1 MTSPLY
7 PIPHLGLGAVQSL
20 PVWDAATAPSDP
32 EKQLVS
38 LTRLTNGGWDVM
50 SGEEKLGSIAAR
62 DAAEYPEIELLFDAG
77 LTPAVTFR
85 HGTQPAILLP
95 RPGLCLPANNPPSS
109 PWAILDYAPA
119 ISVHDIPDDVDIP
132 HYGRIHLL
140 VTLRTTESDP
150 HSISAYLG
158 PQFIATL
165 DDAPAYLSAIIT
177 ENAADGLTTLAH
189 AYHYPRQN
197 GRVLN
202 IYASNAVSQESRE
215 GTGQERLLA
224 ERTAT
229 TSVAAETFE
238 TASFKAI
245 TDTDLSRIDRLPST
259 KGDASPTPGSP
270 KLWLILIILTVVAL
284 ILSTVYMAAH

>member
-20 PVWDAATAPSDP
+20 PVLGATTVPSNP

-50 SGEEKLGSIAAR
+50 SSEKKLGSIAAH
-62 DAAEYPEIELLFDAG
+62 DAAEYPEIELLFDAD
-77 LTPAVTFR
+77 LTPTVTFL
-85 HGTQPAILLP
+85 HGAQPAILLP

-119 ISVHDIPDDVDIP
+119 ISVHDIPNDVDIP
-132 HYGRIHLL
+132 RYGRIHLL
-140 VTLRTTESDP
+140 VTLRTAESDP
-150 HSISAYLG
+150 HRISAYLG

-189 AYHYPRQN
+189 AYHYPRQD

-202 IYASNAVSQESRE
+202 IYAANAVSQESRE
-215 GTGQERLLA
+215 GTGQELLLA

-229 TSVAAETFE
+229 TSVAVETFE
-238 TASFKAI
+238 TTSFKAI

-259 KGDASPTPGSP
+259 KGNTPPKPDSP
-270 KLWLILIILTVVAL
+270 KPWLIIAILTIVIL
-284 ILSTVYMAAH
+284 ILLTVYIAAR

>member
-20 PVWDAATAPSDP
+20 PVLGATTVPSNP

-50 SGEEKLGSIAAR
+50 SSEKKLGSIAAH
-62 DAAEYPEIELLFDAG
+62 DAAEYPEIELLFDAD
-77 LTPAVTFR
+77 LTPAVTFL
-85 HGTQPAILLP
+85 HGAQPAILLP

-119 ISVHDIPDDVDIP
+119 ISVHDIPNDVDIP
-132 HYGRIHLL
+132 RYGRIHLL
-140 VTLRTTESDP
+140 VTLRTAESDP
-150 HSISAYLG
+150 HRISAYLG

-189 AYHYPRQN
+189 AYHYPRQD

-202 IYASNAVSQESRE
+202 IYAANAVSQESRE
-215 GTGQERLLA
+215 GTGQELLLA

-229 TSVAAETFE
+229 TSVAVETFE
-238 TASFKAI
+238 TTSFKAI

-259 KGDASPTPGSP
+259 KGNTPPKPDSP
-270 KLWLILIILTVVAL
+270 KPWLIIAILTIVTL
-284 ILSTVYMAAH
+284 ILLTVYIAAR